1 MKNLQVLI
9 GNVILRRT
17 NNYLQKVLFM
27 LIEQIWTNNAWR
39 NFNYLVA
46 CPKTGDA
53 LAIDPLDYRQCLK
66 VAGNRGW
73 NITKIL
79 NTHEHH
85 DHIAGNKPLQQH
97 TEAKILA
104 HCDALGV
111 ISDVDTALKGGE
123 VIGVGNSVK
132 LQVLDTPGHTMSH
145 ICLLSKTPIPKLF
158 SGDTLFNAGVG
169 NCHSGGHPEALFATF
184 SDVFSNLPDET
195 EIYPGHDYI
204 VNNLEFTLDREPSNS
219 MAKKMLQKVK
229 FQDTNNP
236 LVTTIGL
243 EKQINCFLRL
253 DSQEIIAGLKRSLT
267 NFPKQPTAKDIF
279 LSLRAMRN
287 DW

>member
-1 MKNLQVLI
+1 
-9 GNVILRRT
+9 
-17 NNYLQKVLFM
+17 
-27 LIEQIWTNNAWR
+27 
-39 NFNYLVA
+39 
-46 CPKTGDA
+46 
-53 LAIDPLDYRQCLK
+53 
-66 VAGNRGW
+66 
-73 NITKIL
+73 
-79 NTHEHH
+79 
-85 DHIAGNKPLQQH
+85 
-97 TEAKILA
+97 
-104 HCDALGV
+104 
-111 ISDVDTALKGGE
+111 
-123 VIGVGNSVK
+123 
-132 LQVLDTPGHTMSH
+132 MSH
-145 ICLLSKTPIPKLF
+145 ICLLSKTPTPKLF

-184 SDVFSNLPDET
+184 SDVFSKLPDET